1 MRLENITR
9 FIGYIIIFSVNLFL
23 YLFLHSHFYFMV
35 LIIMLV
41 SPAVSLVMAKYLRD
55 KIDIEILPGVFFEN
69 DKNYKSG
76 DFSGNSAN
84 LNEYGICGDT
94 SYFYIKVNN
103 PTYFVSLDAKL
114 DIFVENTFFNTS
126 GRQIVS
132 VPIHMKS
139 GYGLSFP
146 VVATLPGLVKISVK
160 SIKIKD
166 LLGIFF
172 FDKKDQVSG
181 ELAILP
187 KILEEIDY
195 DATSLQSGML
205 ESEESTKKGNDFS
218 DVQEIR
224 EYIPGD
230 KLMSIHWKLSAKRD
244 ILMVKDRVSMSDR
257 QLVVV
262 PELCNADL
270 DGLASVLEATYSVVA
285 KMIKDKTTV
294 RLMYFSKANY
304 DYVEARIDYL
314 SELNEAFV
322 RMFYESTYEDAEIAA
337 MNMANV
343 HPEMKAFLHIYA
355 KAGEAEI
362 AIRENG

>member
-1 MRLENITR
+1 MRFENITR
-9 FIGYIIIFSVNLFL
+9 FIGYIFIFIVNLLF

-41 SPAVSLVMAKYLRD
+41 LPIVSLVMTKYL
-55 KIDIEILPGVFFEN
+55 KEKVEIEVIPAA
-69 DKNYKSG
+69 Y
-76 DFSGNSAN
+76 
-84 LNEYGICGDT
+84 EYGKCGET
-94 SYFYIKVNN
+94 SYFNIRINN
-103 PTYFVSLDAKL
+103 PTYFVSLDTKL
-114 DIFVENTFFNTS
+114 DITIENTFFKTS
-126 GRQIVS
+126 GRQIIS
-132 VPIHMKS
+132 VPIHMKN
-139 GYGLSFP
+139 GYDLRFP
-146 VVATLPGLVKISVK
+146 VVPTLPGIVKISVK
-160 SIKIKD
+160 SVKIKD

-172 FDKKDQVSG
+172 FDAKKVAEG
-181 ELAILP
+181 EIAILP
-187 KILEEIDY
+187 NEIKEFNY
-195 DATSLQSGML
+195 DASSLQSGML

-262 PELCNADL
+262 PELCNANTY
-270 DGLASVLEATYSVVA
+270 GLAMVMHTTYSVISQ
-285 KMIKDKTTV
+285 MIKDKTTV
-294 RLMYFSKANY
+294 RLMYFSQSNY
-304 DYVEARIDYL
+304 DYIDSRIDYL
-314 SELNEAFV
+314 SELNESFV
-322 RMFYESTYEDAEIAA
+322 RMFYENTYEGSDLAA
-337 MNMANV
+337 LNMANV